1 MVTGNKM
8 QGAGLA
14 SDLEVAGEL
23 RREEAADRE
32 EDRFL
37 TERRDTNA
45 IDALFGVVVAVV
57 VALCF
62 LGVLLHLFM

>member
-14 SDLEVAGEL
+14 SDLEVADEL

-37 TERRDTNA
+37 TERRDTNT
-45 IDALFGVVVAVV
+45 IDTLFGVIVAVV